1 MDSKRL
7 TGHMAIVSEQI
18 DDNARLLDA
27 SEIGAILASAR
38 RSKDMSLQELSDA
51 LRIPKNYLK
60 SLENSDFENLPGI
73 AYVPGYI
80 RSYCKATDI
89 DSSALIAAYFSSV
102 DDKDVLPVYDVP
114 GQALV
119 PKFSKSSVAMVAV
132 IIAIIG
138 YAGWFVVLRQAPD
151 QIVSEP
157 LQSEQM
163 FQIVDATNTDAQNL
177 SNLNNEQPTEI
188 AQSNLQ
194 VPTSFDEDNSEEVIA
209 GSDFENNGNNLTEI
223 VEAESPS
230 MIPTETE
237 NWEARVASLSN
248 NSSSEK
254 TTQVADIKTP
264 ISAVPKPQSSN
275 PSSAIA
281 KEVELSDTLTIRA
294 TAASWIEMVNADGDV
309 ITSKLLRTG
318 ESIAANLEDQL
329 YLTTGNAGGLMFE
342 MVDKPAF
349 RVGKT
354 GEIVRDLPLRA
365 DSIFSR
371 KFD

>member
-1 MDSKRL
+1 
-7 TGHMAIVSEQI
+7 MAIDPGHI
-18 DDNARLLDA
+18 DTGARLLDA
-27 SEIGAILASAR
+27 SEIGAVLASAR
-38 RSKDMSLQELSDA
+38 RSKEMSLQDLSDT

-102 DDKDVLPVYDVP
+102 DDKDVAPIYEVP

-138 YAGWFVVLRQAPD
+138 YTSWFVVLRDTPD
-151 QIVSEP
+151 QVVSVP
-157 LQSEQM
+157 PVSQQVLQLADAGDATIQNLPNTNSEQTT
-163 FQIVDATNTDAQNL
+163 QLDIQTPPIIDD
-177 SNLNNEQPTEI
+177 
-188 AQSNLQ
+188 
-194 VPTSFDEDNSEEVIA
+194 TSSELAVA
-209 GSDFENNGNNLTEI
+209 GSDLENNQVDDNSPSEI
-223 VEAESPS
+223 AEAELPS
-230 MIPTETE
+230 QIP
-237 NWEARVASLSN
+237 ASLEKLEN
-248 NSSSEK
+248 QETQIALSSDSLASDESL
-254 TTQVADIKTP
+254 QAADIQT
-264 ISAVPKPQSSN
+264 AVSVDPKPQSSN

-294 TAASWIEMVNADGDV
+294 TASSWIEMVNSDGDV

-318 ESIAANLEDQL
+318 ESIAANLDDKL

-342 MVDKPAF
+342 LTDLPAF
-349 RVGKT
+349 RVGKI

-365 DSIFSR
+365 DSIISR

>member
-1 MDSKRL
+1 
-7 TGHMAIVSEQI
+7 MAIDLGHI
-18 DDNARLLDA
+18 DTGARLLDA
-27 SEIGAILASAR
+27 SEIGAVLASAR
-38 RSKDMSLQELSDA
+38 RSKEMSLQDLSDT

-102 DDKDVLPVYDVP
+102 DNKDVAPIYEVP

-138 YAGWFVVLRQAPD
+138 YTSWFVILRDTPDQVVSVPPVSEQAPQLAD
-151 QIVSEP
+151 AGDATIQNLP
-157 LQSEQM
+157 NTNSEQTAELD
-163 FQIVDATNTDAQNL
+163 IHTPPIIDD
-177 SNLNNEQPTEI
+177 
-188 AQSNLQ
+188 
-194 VPTSFDEDNSEEVIA
+194 TSSEVAVA
-209 GSDFENNGNNLTEI
+209 GSDLENNQVDDNSPSKI
-223 VEAESPS
+223 AEAELPS
-230 MIPTETE
+230 EIP
-237 NWEARVASLSN
+237 ASLEKLEN
-248 NSSSEK
+248 QETQIALSSDSLASDESL
-254 TTQVADIKTP
+254 QAADIQT
-264 ISAVPKPQSSN
+264 AVSVDPKPQSSN

-294 TAASWIEMVNADGDV
+294 TASSWIEMVNSDGDV

-318 ESIAANLEDQL
+318 ESIAANLDVEL

-342 MVDKPAF
+342 LMDVPAF

-365 DSIFSR
+365 DSIISR

>member
-1 MDSKRL
+1 
-7 TGHMAIVSEQI
+7 MAIDLGHI
-18 DDNARLLDA
+18 DTSARLLDA
-27 SEIGAILASAR
+27 SEIGAVLASAR
-38 RSKDMSLQELSDA
+38 RSKEMSLQDLSDT

-102 DDKDVLPVYDVP
+102 DDKDVAPIYEVP

-138 YAGWFVVLRQAPD
+138 YTSWFVVLRDTPD
-151 QIVSEP
+151 QVVSVP
-157 LQSEQM
+157 PVSQQVPQLADAGDATIQNLPNTNSEQTT
-163 FQIVDATNTDAQNL
+163 QLDIQTPPIIDD
-177 SNLNNEQPTEI
+177 
-188 AQSNLQ
+188 
-194 VPTSFDEDNSEEVIA
+194 TSSEVAVA
-209 GSDFENNGNNLTEI
+209 GSDLENNQVDDNSPSEI
-223 VEAESPS
+223 AEAELPS
-230 MIPTETE
+230 QIP
-237 NWEARVASLSN
+237 ASLEKLEN
-248 NSSSEK
+248 QETQIALSSDSLASDESLQ
-254 TTQVADIKTP
+254 TADIQTAA
-264 ISAVPKPQSSN
+264 AVDPKPQSSN

-294 TAASWIEMVNADGDV
+294 TASSWIEMVNSDGDV

-318 ESIAANLEDQL
+318 ESIAANLDDKL

-342 MVDKPAF
+342 LMDVPAF

-365 DSIFSR
+365 DSIISR

>member
-1 MDSKRL
+1 
-7 TGHMAIVSEQI
+7 MAIDPGHI
-18 DDNARLLDA
+18 DTGTRLLDA
-27 SEIGAILASAR
+27 SEIGAVLASAR
-38 RSKDMSLQELSDA
+38 RSKEMSLQDLSNT

-102 DDKDVLPVYDVP
+102 DNKDVAPIYEVP

-138 YAGWFVVLRQAPD
+138 YTSWFVILRDTPDQVVSVPPVSEQAPQLAD
-151 QIVSEP
+151 AGDATIQNLP
-157 LQSEQM
+157 NTNSEQTAELD
-163 FQIVDATNTDAQNL
+163 IHTPPIIDDT
-177 SNLNNEQPTEI
+177 
-188 AQSNLQ
+188 
-194 VPTSFDEDNSEEVIA
+194 NSEVAVA
-209 GSDFENNGNNLTEI
+209 GSDLENNQVDDNSPSEI
-223 VEAESPS
+223 PEAELPS
-230 MIPTETE
+230 EIP
-237 NWEARVASLSN
+237 ASLEKLEN
-248 NSSSEK
+248 QETQIALSSDSLASDESL
-254 TTQVADIKTP
+254 QAADIQT
-264 ISAVPKPQSSN
+264 AVSVDPKPQSSN

-294 TAASWIEMVNADGDV
+294 TASSWIEMVNSDGDV

-318 ESIAANLEDQL
+318 ESIAANLDVEL

-342 MVDKPAF
+342 LMDVPAF

-365 DSIFSR
+365 DSIISR

>member
-1 MDSKRL
+1 
-7 TGHMAIVSEQI
+7 
-18 DDNARLLDA
+18 
-27 SEIGAILASAR
+27 
-38 RSKDMSLQELSDA
+38 MSLQDLSDT

-89 DSSALIAAYFSSV
+89 DSSALIVAYFSSV
-102 DDKDVLPVYDVP
+102 DDKDVAPIYEVP

-138 YAGWFVVLRQAPD
+138 YTSWFVVLRDTPD
-151 QIVSEP
+151 QVVSVPPVSEQVP
-157 LQSEQM
+157 QLADAGDAAIQNLPNTNSEQ
-163 FQIVDATNTDAQNL
+163 TAQL
-177 SNLNNEQPTEI
+177 DIQTPPI
-188 AQSNLQ
+188 IYD
-194 VPTSFDEDNSEEVIA
+194 TSSEVAVA
-209 GSDFENNGNNLTEI
+209 GSDLENNQVDDNSPSEI
-223 VEAESPS
+223 AEAELPS
-230 MIPTETE
+230 QIP
-237 NWEARVASLSN
+237 ASLEKLEN
-248 NSSSEK
+248 QETQIALSSDSLASDESL
-254 TTQVADIKTP
+254 QAADIQTAA
-264 ISAVPKPQSSN
+264 AVDPKPQSSN

-281 KEVELSDTLTIRA
+281 REVELSDTLTIRA
-294 TAASWIEMVNADGDV
+294 TAYSWIEMVNSDGDV

-318 ESIAANLEDQL
+318 ESIAANLDDKL

-342 MVDKPAF
+342 LMDVPAF

-365 DSIFSR
+365 DSIISR

>member
-1 MDSKRL
+1 
-7 TGHMAIVSEQI
+7 MAIDPGHI
-18 DDNARLLDA
+18 DTGARLLDA
-27 SEIGAILASAR
+27 SEIGAVLASAR
-38 RSKDMSLQELSDA
+38 RSKEMSLQDLSNT

-102 DDKDVLPVYDVP
+102 DNKDVAPIYEVP

-138 YAGWFVVLRQAPD
+138 YTSWFVILRDTPDQVVSVPPVSEQAPQLAD
-151 QIVSEP
+151 AGDATIQNLP
-157 LQSEQM
+157 NTNSEQTAELD
-163 FQIVDATNTDAQNL
+163 IHTPPIIDD
-177 SNLNNEQPTEI
+177 
-188 AQSNLQ
+188 
-194 VPTSFDEDNSEEVIA
+194 TSSEVAVA
-209 GSDFENNGNNLTEI
+209 GSDLENNQVDDNSPSEI
-223 VEAESPS
+223 AEAELPS
-230 MIPTETE
+230 EIP
-237 NWEARVASLSN
+237 ASLEKLEN
-248 NSSSEK
+248 QETQIALSSDSLASDESL
-254 TTQVADIKTP
+254 QAADIQT
-264 ISAVPKPQSSN
+264 AVSVDPKPQSSN

-294 TAASWIEMVNADGDV
+294 TASSWIEMVNSDGDV

-318 ESIAANLEDQL
+318 ESIAANLDVEL

-342 MVDKPAF
+342 LMDVPAF

-365 DSIFSR
+365 DSIISR

>member
-1 MDSKRL
+1 
-7 TGHMAIVSEQI
+7 MAIDLGHI
-18 DDNARLLDA
+18 DTGARLLDA
-27 SEIGAILASAR
+27 SEIGAVLASAR
-38 RSKDMSLQELSDA
+38 RSKEMSLQDLSDT

-102 DDKDVLPVYDVP
+102 DNKDVAPTYEVP

-138 YAGWFVVLRQAPD
+138 YTSWFVILRDTPDQVVSVPPVSEQAPQLAD
-151 QIVSEP
+151 AGDATIQNLP
-157 LQSEQM
+157 NTNSEQTAELD
-163 FQIVDATNTDAQNL
+163 IHTPPIIDD
-177 SNLNNEQPTEI
+177 
-188 AQSNLQ
+188 
-194 VPTSFDEDNSEEVIA
+194 TSSEVAVA
-209 GSDFENNGNNLTEI
+209 GSDLENNQVDDNSPSEI
-223 VEAESPS
+223 AEAELPS
-230 MIPTETE
+230 QIP
-237 NWEARVASLSN
+237 ASLEKLEN
-248 NSSSEK
+248 QETQIALSSDSLASDESL
-254 TTQVADIKTP
+254 QAADIQTAA
-264 ISAVPKPQSSN
+264 AVDPKPQSSN

-281 KEVELSDTLTIRA
+281 REVELSDTLTIRA
-294 TAASWIEMVNADGDV
+294 TASSWIEMVNSDGDV

-318 ESIAANLEDQL
+318 ESIAANLDDKL

-342 MVDKPAF
+342 LMDVPAF

-365 DSIFSR
+365 DSIISR

>member
-1 MDSKRL
+1 
-7 TGHMAIVSEQI
+7 MAIDPRHI
-18 DDNARLLDA
+18 DKGTRLLDP

-38 RSKDMSLQELSDA
+38 RSKEISLQELSDT

-102 DDKDVLPVYDVP
+102 DDKDVAPIYEVP

-132 IIAIIG
+132 IIAIVG
-138 YAGWFVVLRQAPD
+138 YTGWFVVLRDTPD
-151 QIVSEP
+151 KLVSVPHLSEKFPQTADANGIGIQKLPNANSEKPTKNAQSDMQDPTLIDDTNSEKVIVRSD
-157 LQSEQM
+157 
-163 FQIVDATNTDAQNL
+163 FQNNQVNDDNNL
-177 SNLNNEQPTEI
+177 SK
-188 AQSNLQ
+188 
-194 VPTSFDEDNSEEVIA
+194 
-209 GSDFENNGNNLTEI
+209 I
-223 VEAESPS
+223 VEAELPLTTT
-230 MIPTETE
+230 PLLEKQETQI
-237 NWEARVASLSN
+237 ALSS
-248 NSSSEK
+248 NSSESEESIQA
-254 TTQVADIKTP
+254 TNIKTAM
-264 ISAVPKPQSSN
+264 SAEPKPQSSN
-275 PSSAIA
+275 TSSAVA

-294 TAASWIEMVNADGDV
+294 TASSWIEMVNSDGDV

-318 ESIAANLEDQL
+318 ESIAANLEDKL

-342 MVDKPAF
+342 LMDVPAF
-349 RVGKT
+349 RVGKM
-354 GEIVRDLPLRA
+354 GEIVRDLPLRT
-365 DSIFSR
+365 DSIISR

>member
-1 MDSKRL
+1 
-7 TGHMAIVSEQI
+7 MAIDPGHI
-18 DDNARLLDA
+18 DTGARLLDA
-27 SEIGAILASAR
+27 SEIGAVLASAR
-38 RSKDMSLQELSDA
+38 RSKEMSLQDLSDT

-102 DDKDVLPVYDVP
+102 DNKDVAPTYEVP

-138 YAGWFVVLRQAPD
+138 YTSWFVILRDTPDQVVSVPPVSEQAPQLAD
-151 QIVSEP
+151 AGDATIQNLP
-157 LQSEQM
+157 NTNSEQTAELD
-163 FQIVDATNTDAQNL
+163 IHTPPIIDD
-177 SNLNNEQPTEI
+177 
-188 AQSNLQ
+188 
-194 VPTSFDEDNSEEVIA
+194 TSSEVAVA
-209 GSDFENNGNNLTEI
+209 GSDLENNQVDDNSPSEI
-223 VEAESPS
+223 AEAELPS
-230 MIPTETE
+230 EIP
-237 NWEARVASLSN
+237 ASLEKLEN
-248 NSSSEK
+248 QETQIALSSDSLASDESL
-254 TTQVADIKTP
+254 QAADIQTAA
-264 ISAVPKPQSSN
+264 AVDPKPQSSN

-294 TAASWIEMVNADGDV
+294 TASSWIEMVNSDGDV

-318 ESIAANLEDQL
+318 ESIAANLDDKL

-342 MVDKPAF
+342 LMDVPAF

-365 DSIFSR
+365 DSIISR

>member
-1 MDSKRL
+1 
-7 TGHMAIVSEQI
+7 MAIDLGHI
-18 DDNARLLDA
+18 DTGARLLDA
-27 SEIGAILASAR
+27 SEIGAVLASAR
-38 RSKDMSLQELSDA
+38 RSKEMSLQDLSDT

-102 DDKDVLPVYDVP
+102 DDKDVAPIYEVP

-138 YAGWFVVLRQAPD
+138 YTSWFVVFRDTPD
-151 QIVSEP
+151 QVVSVPPVSEQVP
-157 LQSEQM
+157 QLA
-163 FQIVDATNTDAQNL
+163 DAGDAAIQNL
-177 SNLNNEQPTEI
+177 SNT
-188 AQSNLQ
+188 
-194 VPTSFDEDNSEEVIA
+194 NSEQTAQLDIQTPPIIDDTSSEVAVA
-209 GSDFENNGNNLTEI
+209 GSDLENNQVDDNSPSEI
-223 VEAESPS
+223 AEAELPS
-230 MIPTETE
+230 QIP
-237 NWEARVASLSN
+237 ASLKKLEN
-248 NSSSEK
+248 QETQIALSSDSLASDESL
-254 TTQVADIKTP
+254 QAADIQTAA
-264 ISAVPKPQSSN
+264 AVDPKPQSSN

-294 TAASWIEMVNADGDV
+294 TASSWIEMVNSDGDM

-318 ESIAANLEDQL
+318 ESIAANLDDKL

-342 MVDKPAF
+342 LMDVPAF

-365 DSIFSR
+365 DSIISR
-371 KFD
+371 KLD

>member
-1 MDSKRL
+1 MATDP
-7 TGHMAIVSEQI
+7 GHI
-18 DDNARLLDA
+18 DTSTRLLDA
-27 SEIGAILASAR
+27 SEIGAVLVSAR
-38 RSKDMSLQELSDA
+38 RSKEMSLQDMA
-51 LRIPKNYLK
+51 DTLRIPKSYLK

-102 DDKDVLPVYDVP
+102 DDKDVAPIYEVP

-119 PKFSKSSVAMVAV
+119 PKFSRSSVAMVAV
-132 IIAIIG
+132 IIAIFG
-138 YAGWFVVLRQAPD
+138 YTGWFVVLRDTPDQVVSAPLLSEQAPQLAD
-151 QIVSEP
+151 AR
-157 LQSEQM
+157 
-163 FQIVDATNTDAQNL
+163 DATIQNIPNANSKQTAQLDIQTTTIIDDARPEVAVVDSDLENNQVDDNSL
-177 SNLNNEQPTEI
+177 SEI
-188 AQSNLQ
+188 A
-194 VPTSFDEDNSEEVIA
+194 
-209 GSDFENNGNNLTEI
+209 
-223 VEAESPS
+223 EAELPL
-230 MIPTETE
+230 ETP
-237 NWEARVASLSN
+237 ASLKKLEKQETQIAL
-248 NSSSEK
+248 SSDSSASDESLLA
-254 TTQVADIKTP
+254 ADIET
-264 ISAVPKPQSSN
+264 AVSVDPNPQSSN

-294 TAASWIEMVNADGDV
+294 TASSWIEMVNSDGDV

-318 ESIAANLEDQL
+318 ESIAANLDDKL

-342 MVDKPAF
+342 LMDVPAF

-365 DSIFSR
+365 DSIISR